1 MEIHLALLSQIQI
14 RIAVSWFWL
23 LAEIVVE
30 YLTFTGFPKIV
41 MADKNYFPWR
51 YRCKLQHPIHTCINR
66 RHHFQTSL
74 FPKWEWNRNRVS
86 FCRFW
91 AEAQANKQTSAAK
104 NASLMLWIKLRVQ
117 FVLKHEWMA
126 TAGILPWMGCCG
138 GGKKTVGKCSLEQCR
153 KYVLDNTSCWK
164 RVRSKKGVGKRCI
177 YTTFSFF

>member
-1 MEIHLALLSQIQI
+1 
-14 RIAVSWFWL
+14 
-23 LAEIVVE
+23 
-30 YLTFTGFPKIV
+30 
-41 MADKNYFPWR
+41 MADNNYFPWR
-51 YRCKLQHPIHTCINR
+51 YRSKLQHPIHTCINR

-91 AEAQANKQTSAAK
+91 AEAQANKQTLAAK

-164 RVRSKKGVGKRCI
+164 RVRSKKGVGKRCWKI
-177 YTTFSFF
+177 RSWNVGNAFRRTWGWVFWDCKFRLTGDLGHGERIRETQNWAF